1 MALVQLTQDKW
12 IRCLALVELTQ
23 DKWTCGSSLVELTQD
38 KWTRRLALVE
48 LTQDKWIRRLALV
61 ELTQDKWI
69 RRLALV
75 TEKNRAS
82 EIPLTDTIYL
92 YYLER
97 LLILIAPWR
106 PPMVML
112 SPSLISP
119 LSIISLNSSSICF

>member
-1 MALVQLTQDKW
+1 LALVELTQDKW
-12 IRCLALVELTQ
+12 IRRLALVELTQ

-48 LTQDKWIRRLALV
+48 LTQDKWIRC
-61 ELTQDKWI
+61 
-69 RRLALV
+69 LALV

-82 EIPLTDTIYL
+82 EIPLTDTIHL

>member
-1 MALVQLTQDKW
+1 VVYELSEDKYCCGPSLVVITKDEW
-12 IRCLALVELTQ
+12 TGGMALVELTQ
-23 DKWTCGSSLVELTQD
+23 DKWI
-38 KWTRRLALVE
+38 RRLALVE

-82 EIPLTDTIYL
+82 EIPLTDTIHL

-112 SPSLISP
+112 SPNWMSP

>member
-1 MALVQLTQDKW
+1 FDLVERSQDKWIRGLPLVELRQDKWTCGLALVQLTQDKW
-12 IRCLALVELTQ
+12 IRC
-23 DKWTCGSSLVELTQD
+23 
-38 KWTRRLALVE
+38 
-48 LTQDKWIRRLALV
+48 
-61 ELTQDKWI
+61 
-69 RRLALV
+69 LALV

-82 EIPLTDTIYL
+82 EIPLTDTIHL

-112 SPSLISP
+112 SPNLMSP